1 MTIGW
6 CFDNTYY
13 KLPNSFKE
21 NIKPIPVKKPE
32 LIILNKNL
40 TKVEKIK
47 KFFISE
53 EKFSIENGM
62 QTPTMKLK
70 RYKIIQKFKNKFE
83 SLY

>member
-1 MTIGW
+1 M
-6 CFDNTYY
+6 
-13 KLPNSFKE
+13 KKKK
-21 NIKPIPVKKPE
+21 NINEEEIQNEIEKI
-32 LIILNKNL
+32 NKNL

-70 RYKIIQKFKNKFE
+70 RYKIINKFKKEIEN
-83 SLY
+83 LYKS